1 MRVLVTGMG
10 GHLGTR
16 VAQLLE
22 ARDDVEAVAGFD
34 IVPPRRRLGRSV
46 FKRIDP
52 RDRDRLVEFV
62 RDFAPTAVAHFG
74 VYEPAAR
81 MGIRAARVASEE
93 CTVTALGAA
102 ARAGALEC
110 VAVRSGIE
118 VYGRGGRR
126 PEVPDEHAPLGPT
139 TPYGRTC
146 LDVEA
151 HAAGLARRHDVPVA
165 SLRFAP
171 ISGSRA
177 PSPVGRLLR
186 LPAVPVP
193 ALADPPFQLL
203 HTDDAAWAMVA
214 ALDRRAQGPFNVV
227 GPGAASPWQA
237 VRLGGRVP
245 VPVAGPGWL
254 LASQFA
260 ELAGSPV
267 PPHVLELVRRGRVA
281 DGGRAVD
288 ELGLVGLVP
297 TQEVLA
303 DLFAWASVTPLPGA
317 GRPAVVATPGSS

>member
-22 ARDDVEAVAGFD
+22 VRDDVEAVAGFD
-34 IVPPRRRLGRSV
+34 FVPPRRRLNRAV

-62 RDFAPTAVAHFG
+62 RGFAPTAVAHFG

-81 MGIRAARVASEE
+81 MGLRAAIEASED
-93 CTVTALGAA
+93 CTVNALGAA
-102 ARAGALEC
+102 VRAGALDR
-110 VAVRSGIE
+110 VVVRSGLE
-118 VYGRGGRR
+118 VYGRGHGR

-139 TPYGRTC
+139 TPYGRIC

-151 HAAGLARRHDVPVA
+151 HAAGLARRHGIPAAALRLAPV
-165 SLRFAP
+165 
-171 ISGSRA
+171 SGSRA
-177 PSPVGRLLR
+177 PSPIGRLLR

-193 ALADPPFQLL
+193 AFADPPFQLL
-203 HTDDAAWAMVA
+203 HTDDAARAMLE
-214 ALDRRAQGPFNVV
+214 ALVRRADGAFNVV

-237 VRLGGRVP
+237 VRLGNRLP
-245 VPVAGPGWL
+245 VPFVGPGWL
-254 LASQFA
+254 VATRIA

-267 PPHVLELVRRGRVA
+267 PPHVLELMRKGCVA
-281 DGGRAVD
+281 DGGRAEA
-288 ELGLVGLVP
+288 ELGLTDLVP
-297 TQEVLA
+297 TQEVVA
-303 DLFAWASVTPLPGA
+303 DLYAWASVTALPGA
-317 GRPAVVATPGSS
+317 NKPVAAQGSG